1 MDVTIA
7 IPAELAPKL
16 ALAASRKGRDIAGYI
31 QELVVKEVT
40 TPTLEEILAPAR
52 AQFAA
57 SGLTEEEFDQLF
69 EEERQAIWDEKH
81 GKKQ

>member
-7 IPAELAPKL
+7 FPSELAPKL
-16 ALAASRKGRDIAGYI
+16 ESAARRKGRDIVSFI

-40 TPTLEEILAPAR
+40 TPTLDEILAPAR

-57 SGLTEEEFDQLF
+57 SELTEEDFDQLF
-69 EEERQAIWDEKH
+69 EEERQALWEEKH
-81 GKKQ
+81 GK

>member
-7 IPAELAPKL
+7 LPSELAPKL
-16 ALAASRKGRDIAGYI
+16 ELAARRQGRDIVSYI

-40 TPTLEEILAPAR
+40 TPTLDEILAPGR

-57 SGLTEEEFDQLF
+57 SGLTEEEFDRLF
-69 EEERQAIWDEKH
+69 EQERQAIWEEKH
-81 GKKQ
+81 GKA

>member
-7 IPAELAPKL
+7 LPAELAPQL
-16 ALAASRKGRDIAGYI
+16 ELAARRRGRDIVSYI

-40 TPTLEEILAPAR
+40 TPTLDELLAPAR

-57 SGLTEEEFDQLF
+57 SGLTEAEFDQLF
-69 EEERQAIWDEKH
+69 ETERQAIWAEKS
-81 GKKQ
+81 GKT